1 MHCGEFGI
9 KRNSYAINTGDT
21 PRDRRNVPKEVLQLN
36 YKQRQLAYC

>member
-21 PRDRRNVPKEVLQLN
+21 PRDRRNVPKEET
-36 YKQRQLAYC
+36 YG

>member
-21 PRDRRNVPKEVLQLN
+21 PRDRRNVPKGGIDFIVN
-36 YKQRQLAYC
+36 K